1 MAGAFLSIYPA
12 KRAEFFNSTQP
23 SKQLTDVFSGTK
35 NEDEL
40 NQQQMKGDRE
50 TRWIGR
56 ERGREKGKCQAREI
70 RTNANREKRNLH
82 VNEETKWLWQSY
94 YILHYIYGHFSVIEM
109 RCEEWRKPFHAI
121 TATTT
126 EQKRSHTKLN
136 AISYSFAWIE
146 FVRHFELL
154 KQ

>member
-1 MAGAFLSIYPA
+1 MDVARACKARKIEIGLFRLEEMRKIQTKREWLGHFYQFTQA
-12 KRAEFFNSTQP
+12 KRAKFFDSKQP

-82 VNEETKWLWQSY
+82 VNEETK
-94 YILHYIYGHFSVIEM
+94 
-109 RCEEWRKPFHAI
+109 
-121 TATTT
+121 
-126 EQKRSHTKLN
+126 
-136 AISYSFAWIE
+136 
-146 FVRHFELL
+146 
-154 KQ
+154 